1 MTVSLSPG
9 IIRSL
14 LSRYVRYVTP
24 SKNPQEYEYCCRFCD
39 YVYQCDK
46 YLSPYKDK
54 AQEEHIK
61 ILSDHIDSHGIVP
74 CEVCG
79 QYITPRGKKRHQKGI
94 ACTAKARENHIRNKG
109 YEKVNISNIEH
120 FLNELRNRLEE
131 NAPWDDA
138 DALFLIEQEHQKAL
152 WFYTEGLGIHRFK
165 TKRGTTTD
173 WVEELWAKDYVAYFL
188 ELANKQ
194 LLKSKTELEYP
205 RNIAS
210 FVEADNQSKLEYLRN
225 IANFI
230 EADNQSKEAMIAILE
245 LATEL

>member
-1 MTVSLSPG
+1 MRHVK
-9 IIRSL
+9 
-14 LSRYVRYVTP
+14 P
-24 SKNPQEYEYCCRFCD
+24 SKNLQEYEYCCRFCD
-39 YVYQCDK
+39 YVYRCDK

-54 AQEEHIK
+54 GQEEHIK
-61 ILSDHIDSHGIVP
+61 ILSDHLDSHGIVP

-79 QYITPRGKKRHQKGI
+79 QYVTPRGKKRHQKGI

-131 NAPWDDA
+131 DAPWDDA

-165 TKRGTTTD
+165 TKRGTTYSGGTD
-173 WVEELWAKDYVAYFL
+173 WVEELWAKNYVAYFL

-194 LLKSKTELEYP
+194 LLKSKTG
-205 RNIAS
+205 
-210 FVEADNQSKLEYLRN
+210 LEYLRD

-230 EADNQSKEAMIAILE
+230 EADNQSKEAMIAIFE